1 MDAKVIERMMKQWIP
16 IFEAQAQS
24 GIGKEKWCDVN
35 GIKRWEFFKWQRE
48 IRKYL
53 LDQNTAEPEATAECL
68 PAETGFVDIT
78 PASVSSPAVVGD
90 EPETV
95 ASTYGHATDPVSSI
109 NIRYGGFTIDLSGG
123 IDKKLLSAVLEVI
136 RDVN

>member
-1 MDAKVIERMMKQWIP
+1 MDAKVIKLRMKQWIP

-24 GIGKEKWCDVN
+24 GIGKEKWCDAN
-35 GIKRWEFFKWQRE
+35 GIKRWDFFKWQRE

-53 LDQNTAEPEATAECL
+53 LEQNVAEPDAAVPCL
-68 PAETGFVDIT
+68 PAETVFVDIT
-78 PASVSSPAVVGD
+78 PTLVSSPAAVGD
-90 EPETV
+90 KPRTV
-95 ASTYGHATDPVSSI
+95 ANAYRHVADPVSSI

-123 IDKKLLSAVLEVI
+123 IDKNLLATVLEVI

>member
-1 MDAKVIERMMKQWIP
+1 MDAKVIELMMKRWIP

-53 LDQNTAEPEATAECL
+53 LDQNAAEPEATAECL

-95 ASTYGHATDPVSSI
+95 ASAYGHATDPVSSI

>member
-1 MDAKVIERMMKQWIP
+1 MDAKVIELRMKQWIP

-24 GIGKEKWCDVN
+24 GMGKEKWCDAN
-35 GIKRWEFFKWQRE
+35 GVKRWDFFKWQRK

-53 LDQNTAEPEATAECL
+53 LDQNGAEPEATAPCM

-78 PASVSSPAVVGD
+78 PALVSSPAVVSD
-90 EPETV
+90 EPGTV
-95 ASTYGHATDPVSSI
+95 AEAYGHGADPVSSI

-123 IDKKLLSAVLEVI
+123 IDEKFLSTVLKVI
-136 RDVN
+136 RDVD